1 MVEITYRR
9 GRPPLLERFGKTL
22 REAIKREP
30 LPERWTELLKRLN
43 REERDRERERKEGK
57 S

>member
-1 MVEITYRR
+1 MVEISHRR

-22 REAIKREP
+22 REAIQSAP

-43 REERDRERERKEGK
+43 REEQERERERKEGK